1 MSDLQ
6 VSIPTEDRQV
16 GVESSPSSSSRRP
29 RLGPLQ
35 ALAERR
41 RLARYNRVGEQLAE
55 LDQLR
60 RILED
65 ASVLIDAGWV
75 QNGWFSVSDP
85 SGAVR
90 IVDAR
95 NAQALRAKPVVGACL
110 VGGIVQA
117 GGGLAA
123 VHSQPVQRALDLT
136 WHTLFRSE
144 RESIEFCPAPT
155 LRTAHVRDLT
165 WWNDRPHRTA
175 DDVTALLGAAAGAAG
190 AEIART
196 TA

>member
-1 MSDLQ
+1 
-6 VSIPTEDRQV
+6 V
-16 GVESSPSSSSRRP
+16 
-29 RLGPLQ
+29 
-35 ALAERR
+35 
-41 RLARYNRVGEQLAE
+41 
-55 LDQLR
+55 
-60 RILED
+60 
-65 ASVLIDAGWV
+65 
-75 QNGWFSVSDP
+75 
-85 SGAVR
+85 
-90 IVDAR
+90 
-95 NAQALRAKPVVGACL
+95 CL

-155 LRTAHVRDLT
+155 LRAAHVRDLT